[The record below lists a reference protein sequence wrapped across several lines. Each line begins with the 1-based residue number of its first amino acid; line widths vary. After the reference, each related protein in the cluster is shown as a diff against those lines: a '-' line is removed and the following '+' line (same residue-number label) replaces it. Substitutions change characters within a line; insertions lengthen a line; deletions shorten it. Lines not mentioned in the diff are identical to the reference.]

1 MSKNSV
7 IVTGGAGFI
16 GSHLVKSLAKD
27 GYKVIIIDDLR
38 TGKEE
43 NIEIVKKELTDE
55 GNSDAARNIEFIKG
69 SITDKKLIEQ
79 IFKNNTIDYV
89 FNLAALV
96 SVAESMEKPELT
108 VEINTKGVLVLLEQ
122 ARRNGIKKF
131 FHASSAAVYG
141 DSPKIPKVET
151 MRPEPKSPYAI
162 TKLDGEYFLEMYR
175 LEYGM
180 PTVSLRFF
188 NVYGPRQDPKS
199 QYAAAIPI
207 FIWRALQ
214 NKEIIIFGDGLQT
227 RDFIYVEDIVR
238 AIKLVTIE
246 RPEAHW
252 VYNAARGGRITILEL
267 AKKIIQLTGSSSRI
281 VHDKPRPGDVRHSQA
296 SIKRIKKLGFKPQV
310 TLEEGLR
317 RTIEFFK
324 NNMPE

>member
-1 MSKNSV
+1 MSKNAV
-7 IVTGGAGFI
+7 LVTGGAGFI
-16 GSHLVKSLAKD
+16 GSHLSKSLAED
-27 GYKVIIIDDLR
+27 GYKVIILDDLR

-43 NIEIVKKELTDE
+43 NIKIIKEELASE
-55 GNSDAARNIEFIKG
+55 GRKEQAENIHFVKG
-69 SITDKKLIEQ
+69 SITDKKIVEQ
-79 IFKNNTIDYV
+79 IFTQNRIDYV

-96 SVAESMEKPELT
+96 SVAESMEKPDLT

-122 ARRNGIKKF
+122 SRKSNIKKF

-175 LEYGM
+175 LEHKM

-207 FIWRALQ
+207 FIWRALR
-214 NKEIIIFGDGLQT
+214 NEDIVIFGDGLQT
-227 RDFIYVEDIVR
+227 RDFIYVGDIVR

-246 RPEAHW
+246 KPDAHW

-267 AKKIIQLTGSSSRI
+267 AKKIIQLTGSKSRI

-310 TLEEGLR
+310 SLEEGLR
-317 RTIEFFK
+317 KTIEFFK
-324 NNMPE
+324 DQI